1 MKKTVNI
8 NVNGIIF
15 HIDEDAYTKLNSY
28 LNSLKKHFQTVE
40 GSSDIIDD
48 IEARIA
54 ELLQEKLSG
63 TKQVISIEDVDEV
76 IEVMGQPSQFEEEGT
91 ADEQAPE
98 AGPTKTSKRFYRDPD
113 EKVIAGVCSGIGAY
127 LHWDPVLIR
136 ILFIISL
143 FIGGFGVALYL
154 ILWIVIPEAQTTA
167 EKLEMRGEKIN
178 VSTIEQ
184 SIHEEVSTIK
194 DKLNDLTETTKEKF
208 RKGSPVR
215 SPIEQI
221 FKGIGEV
228 LRVFGNAL
236 LIILGVTISLIGIS
250 FFIMLLAVLFGWG
263 GNVFVDGEIAFLSF
277 PAIVDLTIGC
287 SIDPFYM
294 QLALLIFL
302 GVPVILLLY
311 AGIRLIFK
319 FDRIRYFGITAF
331 NVWLIG
337 LVICVFYAFKIY
349 KNYKAEGR
357 YHQQIAITQPIS
369 DTLYMQFDHLLP
381 NDNMY
386 MDEYDVFEDIKIS
399 RDDLGNFYLI
409 PIIRIMTGYGERIE
423 VSKRIEARGRTVS
436 DAKQLAQEVKYPVR
450 QTGDTLLFP
459 LFAEMADENCWRGEQ
474 IVVTIKVPVGQYVKL
489 GEGRWRYQHEY
500 YSDTFRNYGNELFI
514 LTDTGLDHIH

>member
-28 LNSLKKHFQTVE
+28 LNSLKKHFQTVK

-63 TKQVISIEDVDEV
+63 TKQVISIQDVDEV

-91 ADEQAPE
+91 AEEQAPE
-98 AGPTKTSKRFYRDPD
+98 AGPTKTTKRFYRDPD
-113 EKVIAGVCSGIGAY
+113 EKVVAGVCSGIGSY
-127 LHWDPVLIR
+127 LHWDPVIIR

-228 LRVFGNAL
+228 LRVFGKAL

-263 GNVFVDGEIAFLSF
+263 GNVFVDGEIAILSF
-277 PAIVDLTIGC
+277 PAMVDLTIGC
-287 SIDPFYM
+287 SINPFYM

-302 GVPVILLLY
+302 GIPVILLLY
-311 AGIRLIFK
+311 AGTRLIFK

-331 NVWLIG
+331 NIWLIG

-349 KNYKAEGR
+349 RNYKAEGR
-357 YHQQIAITQPIS
+357 YHQEIAITQPIS
-369 DTLYMQFDHLLP
+369 DTLYLQYDHQLP
-381 NDNMY
+381 NDNFY
-386 MDEYDVFEDIKIS
+386 LDEYEVFDDIKIS
-399 RDDLGNFYLI
+399 RDDLGNYYLI
-409 PIIRIMTGYGERIE
+409 PTIRIMTGYNDHID
-423 VSKRIEARGRTVS
+423 VSKRIEARGRTMS
-436 DAKQLAQEVKYPVR
+436 DARHLAQAVKYEIR
-450 QTGDTLLFP
+450 QSGDTLMFP
-459 LFAEMADENCWRGEQ
+459 LFAEMEDDKCWQGEQ
-474 IVVTIKVPVGQYVKL
+474 IVVTIRVPEGQYLMFGVGK
-489 GEGRWRYQHEY
+489 WRYQHEY
-500 YSDTFRNYGNELFI
+500 YHDTFSYSQEELFV
-514 LTDTGLDHIH
+514 LTDSGLDHY